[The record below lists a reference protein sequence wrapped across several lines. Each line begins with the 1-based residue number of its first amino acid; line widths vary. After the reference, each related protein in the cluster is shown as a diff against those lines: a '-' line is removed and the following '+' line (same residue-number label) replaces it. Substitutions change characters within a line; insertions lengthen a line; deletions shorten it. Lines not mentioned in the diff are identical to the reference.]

1 MRLLNITNRYYIF
14 IAFSLLLIGN
24 AFLAYRLLNLVDHGI
39 VKNMLLEKQLIDRQ
53 LYEQKQI
60 QNLHFNIGD
69 EIEIDPIPKFTS
81 FRVNMR
87 DTVLDTSNIRSKGK
101 YKLLTY
107 EQKIDN
113 DAYRIHIWK
122 RLPERKDIFIGI
134 IMTVF
139 LTGFVGIT
147 SIFVLNRWFAKE
159 IWKPFYNALNHLK
172 NFDLR
177 SKEKIHFDPSRI
189 EEFKTMNKELGR
201 LMNKVER
208 DYKNLKEF
216 TENISH
222 ETQTPLAIIHSRL
235 DVLMQSENLTS
246 EQHDQIRST
255 LDAVNR
261 LSKMNKGLILLAR
274 IENNQFVETSTLRL
288 GQLINR
294 QLEDL
299 EIFISAKQLSLQ
311 SNIDTFSEVMLNE
324 QLAEILVRNL
334 LSNAVRYNNSGGL
347 IAIEYNYNRLEIK
360 NTGNPPDLPPEQ
372 IFHRFRKG
380 RLPESLGLGLAIV
393 KKICDYCGCEI
404 GYTYEDNLHIFSIL
418 FPVEKLVGATTS
430 STYA

>member
-14 IAFSLLLIGN
+14 IAFDLLLIGN
-24 AFLAYRLLNLVDHGI
+24 AFLAYRLLNLVDHSI
-39 VKNMLLEKQLIDRQ
+39 VKNILLEKQIIDRQ

-60 QNLHFNIGD
+60 QNLHFRIGD
-69 EIEIDPIPKFTS
+69 EIEINPLPKFTT

-87 DTVLDTSNIRSKGK
+87 DTVLQNAGLRAKGT
-101 YKLLTY
+101 YKVLSY
-107 EQKIDN
+107 EQKINN

-122 RLPERKDIFIGI
+122 RLPEKRNIIIGI
-134 IMTVF
+134 IMTVL
-139 LTGFVGIT
+139 LTGIVGMV
-147 SIFVLNRWFAKE
+147 SFFLLNRWFARQV
-159 IWKPFYNALNHLK
+159 WKPFYNALNLLK

-177 SKEKIHFDPSRI
+177 SNERIYFEKTAID
-189 EEFKTMNKELGR
+189 EFKTMNKELGR

-246 EQHDQIRST
+246 EQHEQIRST
-255 LDAVNR
+255 LGAVNR
-261 LSKMNKGLILLAR
+261 LSKMNKALILLAR
-274 IENNQFVETSTLRL
+274 IENNQFFETAAVRL
-288 GQLINR
+288 GSLINE

-299 EIFISAKQLSLQ
+299 EMFISAKQLSVNSKIDNQ
-311 SNIDTFSEVMLNE
+311 SKVLINE
-324 QLAEILVRNL
+324 HLAEILIRNL

-347 IAIEYNYNRLEIK
+347 ISIEYNFNKLEVK
-360 NTGNPPDLPPEQ
+360 NTGSPPDINPDQVFE
-372 IFHRFRKG
+372 RFRKG

-393 KKICDYCGCEI
+393 KKICDLCACEI
-404 GYTYEDNLHIFSIL
+404 SYSYGNNFHSFSIL
-418 FPVEKLVGATTS
+418 FPPEKSIAEGPSPSA
-430 STYA
+430 